1 MKRKIPKRTPEE
13 IERSEELAARLRKR
27 IAERKAAELQA
38 AERRAS
44 S

>member
-13 IERSEELAARLRKR
+13 KARSEELAARVRRR
-27 IAERKAAELQA
+27 IEERKAAEAQA
-38 AERRAS
+38 ARRAS